1 MRKTAA
7 YRTSYGVD
15 LPYRSWTTPDIIFKV
30 IAVDGSGQLSI
41 DELRQFFKHSP
52 LDNVKVEE
60 LLGKIDTD
68 GNGEISCDEWRKCF
82 HAAGFDGSG
91 VVGQSSEGFGMLL
104 SLVKPNFAVTTKMA
118 ELHCG
123 RAPLNIVQP
132 EMRGITL
139 TMLRQLWSHVNER
152 CIQEGWMDV
161 HGELLEPTSINMY
174 ELQRYVIK
182 PCTLSCDC
190 SYVERCSEFT
200 IQPSWTVV
208 HWWGD
213 SFHDLLLCLER
224 HSRDRGVS
232 EDGAS
237 YWIAAFALNQ
247 HDESPVEM
255 SDPARFAM
263 PRAVALSIGTLVA
276 VDRCGVVFRRL
287 WILYE
292 LYLAIYVR
300 QPGRPPKL
308 LDLYAPHPH
317 LSKRR
322 LPKPPVP
329 TYAVG
334 LTDGVTMID
343 RGLGPTCR
351 HAVRPHGVG
360 QAANKTEREAY
371 FPIELFFQALSL
383 NVDDAHT
390 SIEHD
395 KRAILG
401 HMDKTSV
408 APETLAA
415 AVRGRVAVAAL
426 RRAFDTG
433 GTLLTTCL
441 FALSASMLTH
451 LSADLSGCV
460 DFDVYL
466 AKNLADALPPTV
478 ESLTLHF
485 SNVPSAAAD
494 ARVKGLAAHMASPT
508 PRGEYCGKLPN
519 LTSLTLVSNS
529 LTTEGTSALGL
540 ACCAPRAP
548 PKLRSLDMGL
558 PAPFDH
564 RMASALLAERST
576 KWLSYFGEG
585 RMMSTG
591 ELDNGV
597 AVSLPNK
604 GLTSSDLLLL
614 LATVARS
621 CPTPLTSLVMT
632 GNDLDEIGVAQ
643 LAEMITSGLLPK
655 LAYINLSGNERIP
668 ESGRKGVLQA
678 MRSFQGPRLDCD
690 FELESLDGFS
700 IVPKA
705 KSNEG

>member
-30 IAVDGSGQLSI
+30 IDVDGSGQLSI
-41 DELRQFFKHSP
+41 DELRLFFKHSP
-52 LDNVKVEE
+52 LDNDKVEE

-91 VVGQSSEGFGMLL
+91 VVGQSTEGFGMLL

-123 RAPLNIVQP
+123 RAPLHIVQP

-161 HGELLEPTSINMY
+161 HGELLEPTSLNMY

-276 VDRCGVVFRRL
+276 VDRCGVAFRRF

-292 LYLAIYVR
+292 LFLAINVR

-343 RGLGPTCR
+343 
-351 HAVRPHGVG
+351 
-360 QAANKTEREAY
+360 
-371 FPIELFFQALSL
+371 
-383 NVDDAHT
+383 
-390 SIEHD
+390 SIL
-395 KRAILG
+395 I
-401 HMDKTSV
+401 
-408 APETLAA
+408 
-415 AVRGRVAVAAL
+415 
-426 RRAFDTG
+426 
-433 GTLLTTCL
+433 C
-441 FALSASMLTH
+441 
-451 LSADLSGCV
+451 
-460 DFDVYL
+460 
-466 AKNLADALPPTV
+466 
-478 ESLTLHF
+478 
-485 SNVPSAAAD
+485 
-494 ARVKGLAAHMASPT
+494 
-508 PRGEYCGKLPN
+508 
-519 LTSLTLVSNS
+519 
-529 LTTEGTSALGL
+529 
-540 ACCAPRAP
+540 
-548 PKLRSLDMGL
+548 
-558 PAPFDH
+558 
-564 RMASALLAERST
+564 
-576 KWLSYFGEG
+576 
-585 RMMSTG
+585 
-591 ELDNGV
+591 
-597 AVSLPNK
+597 
-604 GLTSSDLLLL
+604 
-614 LATVARS
+614 
-621 CPTPLTSLVMT
+621 
-632 GNDLDEIGVAQ
+632 
-643 LAEMITSGLLPK
+643 
-655 LAYINLSGNERIP
+655 
-668 ESGRKGVLQA
+668 
-678 MRSFQGPRLDCD
+678 
-690 FELESLDGFS
+690 
-700 IVPKA
+700 
-705 KSNEG
+705 